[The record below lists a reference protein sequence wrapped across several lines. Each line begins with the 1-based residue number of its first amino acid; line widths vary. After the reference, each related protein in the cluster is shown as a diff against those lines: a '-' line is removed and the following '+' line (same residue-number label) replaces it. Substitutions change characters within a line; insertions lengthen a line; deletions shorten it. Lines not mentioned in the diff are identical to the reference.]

1 MLLEYYLNKLGLKE
15 IPSFLIPYLECP
27 SLKRLKQIGY
37 FCGMDYASKDIY
49 DFKELITR
57 YDHSLSTA
65 LLTYRLTKD
74 KIATIAALFH
84 DIATPCFSHVIDYM
98 NKDYARQESTEK
110 YTRKIIL
117 EDEELLSLLR
127 RDGIPIDSI
136 INFKQF
142 SVVDNERP
150 KLCAD
155 RLDGII
161 LNGIGCTKNINAD
174 DIDDIIDDI
183 TLFINED
190 GEYEIGFKT
199 ESIARRV
206 LEVNDSI
213 NEYFHSNEDNYMME
227 LLANITKKAINKGI
241 ITEEQLY
248 ILSEKDILSLIEF
261 SFDSELREQLHLFKT
276 IKREDIPK
284 IRVDNIKERSI
295 NPLVGNTRII
305 RDKFSLSLQLSNNS

>member
-1 MLLEYYLNKLGLKE
+1 MLLKYYLNKLGLKE
-15 IPSFLIPYLECP
+15 IPSFLIPYLECS

-49 DFKELITR
+49 DFKEKITR

-84 DIATPCFSHVIDYM
+84 DIATPRFSHVIDYM

-117 EDEELLSLLR
+117 EDERLVSLLK
-127 RDGIPIDSI
+127 RDGISIDYI

-161 LNGIGCTKNINAD
+161 LNGIGCTKNINIE

-190 GEYEIGFKT
+190 EEYEIGFET
-199 ESIARRV
+199 ENVARRV

-227 LLANITKKAINKGI
+227 LLAIITKRAIDDKLFSYDELYTLNEDEVYSLISHSSNK
-241 ITEEQLY
+241 EL
-248 ILSEKDILSLIEF
+248 LSLYEKFKNVKLDEIEIV
-261 SFDSELREQLHLFKT
+261 EIPE
-276 IKREDIPK
+276 IKKRDL
-284 IRVDNIKERSI
+284 
-295 NPLVGNTRII
+295 NPII
-305 RDKFSLSLQLSNNS
+305 QGKRAK

>member
-15 IPSFLIPYLECP
+15 IPSFFFFFLEYP

-117 EDEELLSLLR
+117 EDERLVNLLR
-127 RDGIPIDSI
+127 RDGISIDYI

-161 LNGIGCTKNINAD
+161 LNGIGCTKNINIE

-190 GEYEIGFKT
+190 EEYEIGFKT
-199 ESIARRV
+199 ENVARRV

-227 LLANITKKAINKGI
+227 LLANITKKAINRGI

-248 ILSEKDILSLIEF
+248 ILSERDILSLIEF
-261 SFDSELREQLHLFKT
+261 SSDSELREQLHLFKN
-276 IKREDIPK
+276 IKREDIPE

-295 NPLVGNTRII
+295 NPLVGNTRLI
-305 RDKFSLSLQLSNNS
+305 RNKLTLSF

>member
-1 MLLEYYLNKLGLKE
+1 MEDNIIYQSYISPIPEFLEK
-15 IPSFLIPYLECP
+15 YLE
-27 SLKRLKQIGY
+27 LDILQRLKGISF

-98 NKDYARQESTEK
+98 NKDSARQESTEK

-117 EDEELLSLLR
+117 EDERLVSLLK
-127 RDGIPIDSI
+127 RDGISIDYI

-161 LNGIGCTKNINAD
+161 LNGIGCTKNINIE

-190 GEYEIGFKT
+190 EEYEIGFET
-199 ESIARRV
+199 ENVARRV

-227 LLANITKKAINKGI
+227 LLANITKKAINRGI

-248 ILSEKDILSLIEF
+248 ILSERDILSLIEF
-261 SFDSELREQLHLFKT
+261 SFDSELREQLTLFKT
-276 IKREDIPK
+276 IKREDIPE

-295 NPLVGNTRII
+295 NPLVGNTRLI
-305 RDKFSLSLQLSNNS
+305 RNKLTLSF